1 MGLNLSNKAFSWFRD
16 FAEVKDCLWLEI
28 GHPTIQREVKLE
40 RFIEQFYEMA
50 TQNLK
55 DEKYKLKCT
64 VSSTS
69 CGGISF
75 YNYRLEHG
83 SKLILNRIES
93 LGPSRVLFDLF
104 LGNHPKV
111 KPSTQAVVLFEQNQP
126 SYFFRLTEKEAITAV
141 YDEELFF
148 EISKK
153 YSHRNAIKAIESK

>member
-1 MGLNLSNKAFSWFRD
+1 MGLNLESKALGWFRD

-28 GHPTIQREVKLE
+28 GHPTLQREVKLE
-40 RFIEQFYEMA
+40 QFIEQFYEMA

-55 DEKYKLKCT
+55 GEEFRLNCT

-69 CGGISF
+69 LKGISF
-75 YNYRLEHG
+75 YNYRLELEG
-83 SKLILNRIES
+83 KLILNRIES
-93 LGPSRVLFDLF
+93 VGPSRVLFDLF

-111 KPSTQAVVLFEQNQP
+111 KRSTHAVILFEQNQP

-148 EISKK
+148 KISKK
-153 YSHRNAIKAIESK
+153 YFHRSSIKTN